1 MNSEDYGDQMAVA
14 ALARQREQAWN
25 AGHALKRLPRKSPG
39 GPVLAASQAAG
50 GAPASS
56 SLNEQTAGAALN
68 AGANATPNANPSA
81 AQNGAT
87 KAGPNAPVNA
97 AQNPA
102 ANADALAPW
111 DAVSIGRI
119 RRRQE
124 RHAEIVNGQPV
135 SQARVYWR
143 DPRSGKRELDG
154 FFHRQGWEES
164 LRIASVKV
172 RWEEIVGKD
181 MAENCS
187 IYSFKNGRLVMRAHS
202 TNWAQQ
208 LQLMMPQLEAL
219 FEREVGPGIV
229 KSIKVRGPNAD
240 YTWQH
245 GKLAVPGARGVRDT
259 YG

>member
-56 SLNEQTAGAALN
+56 SLNGLTAGAALN
-68 AGANATPNANPSA
+68 AGANAAH
-81 AQNGAT
+81 
-87 KAGPNAPVNA
+87 
-97 AQNPA
+97 NPA

-240 YTWQH
+240 YTWRH

>member
-39 GPVLAASQAAG
+39 GPVLTASRAVG

-68 AGANATPNANPSA
+68 AGANAAPNTNPSA
-81 AQNGAT
+81 AQNGTAN
-87 KAGPNAPVNA
+87 AGPNAPVNA

>member
-25 AGHALKRLPRKSPG
+25 AGHALKRLARKSPG
-39 GPVLAASQAAG
+39 GPVLAVSQAAG

-56 SLNEQTAGAALN
+56 SLNGQTAE
-68 AGANATPNANPSA
+68 
-81 AQNGAT
+81 
-87 KAGPNAPVNA
+87 
-97 AQNPA
+97 
-102 ANADALAPW
+102 ALAPW

-124 RHAEIVNGQPV
+124 RHAEIVNGQPI

>member
-39 GPVLAASQAAG
+39 GPALAASQAAG

-56 SLNEQTAGAALN
+56 SLNGQT
-68 AGANATPNANPSA
+68 
-81 AQNGAT
+81 
-87 KAGPNAPVNA
+87 
-97 AQNPA
+97 
-102 ANADALAPW
+102 ADALAPW

-245 GKLAVPGARGVRDT
+245 GKLAVPGVRGVRDT

>member
-39 GPVLAASQAAG
+39 GPALAASQAAG

-56 SLNEQTAGAALN
+56 SLNGQT
-68 AGANATPNANPSA
+68 
-81 AQNGAT
+81 
-87 KAGPNAPVNA
+87 
-97 AQNPA
+97 
-102 ANADALAPW
+102 ADALAPW

>member
-25 AGHALKRLPRKSPG
+25 AGHTLKRLPRKSPG
-39 GPVLAASQAAG
+39 GPALAASPAAD

-56 SLNEQTAGAALN
+56 SLNGQTAGAAQN
-68 AGANATPNANPSA
+68 DA
-81 AQNGAT
+81 A
-87 KAGPNAPVNA
+87 NAPVNA

>member
-25 AGHALKRLPRKSPG
+25 AGHTLKRLPRKSPG
-39 GPVLAASQAAG
+39 GPALAASPAAD

-56 SLNEQTAGAALN
+56 SLNGQT
-68 AGANATPNANPSA
+68 
-81 AQNGAT
+81 
-87 KAGPNAPVNA
+87 
-97 AQNPA
+97 
-102 ANADALAPW
+102 ADALAPW

>member
-39 GPVLAASQAAG
+39 GPALAAGRAAD

-56 SLNEQTAGAALN
+56 SLKGQTTGATLN
-68 AGANATPNANPSA
+68 AGANAALNVNPGA
-81 AQNGAT
+81 AQNGA
-87 KAGPNAPVNA
+87 ANANPNASANA
-97 AQNPA
+97 AHNPA

>member
-56 SLNEQTAGAALN
+56 LLNEQTAGAALN
-68 AGANATPNANPSA
+68 AGANAAPNANPSA
-81 AQNGAT
+81 AQNDA
-87 KAGPNAPVNA
+87 ANAPVNA

>member
-56 SLNEQTAGAALN
+56 LLNEQTAGAALN
-68 AGANATPNANPSA
+68 AGANAVPNANPSA
-81 AQNGAT
+81 ALNAGA
-87 KAGPNAPVNA
+87 NA

>member
-25 AGHALKRLPRKSPG
+25 AGHALKRLPRKSSG

-50 GAPASS
+50 GAPALS
-56 SLNEQTAGAALN
+56 SLNGQTAGAALN
-68 AGANATPNANPSA
+68 AGANAAPNANPSA
-81 AQNGAT
+81 AQNGT
-87 KAGPNAPVNA
+87 
-97 AQNPA
+97 

>member
-56 SLNEQTAGAALN
+56 SLNGQTAGAALN
-68 AGANATPNANPSA
+68 AGANAAH
-81 AQNGAT
+81 
-87 KAGPNAPVNA
+87 
-97 AQNPA
+97 NPA

-240 YTWQH
+240 YTWRH

>member
-56 SLNEQTAGAALN
+56 LLNEQTAGAALN
-68 AGANATPNANPSA
+68 AGANAAPNANPSA
-81 AQNGAT
+81 AQNDA
-87 KAGPNAPVNA
+87 ANAPVNA

-124 RHAEIVNGQPV
+124 RHAEIVNGQPA

>member
-1 MNSEDYGDQMAVA
+1 MAVA

-39 GPVLAASQAAG
+39 GPALAAGRAAD
-50 GAPASS
+50 GAPAAS
-56 SLNEQTAGAALN
+56 SLKGQTAGTNAA
-68 AGANATPNANPSA
+68 PNANPSA
-81 AQNGAT
+81 AQNGA
-87 KAGPNAPVNA
+87 ANANPNAPANA
-97 AQNPA
+97 AHNPA

-124 RHAEIVNGQPV
+124 RHAEIVNGQPA

>member
-1 MNSEDYGDQMAVA
+1 VNSEDYGDQMAVA

-25 AGHALKRLPRKSPG
+25 AGHTLKRLPRKSPG
-39 GPVLAASQAAG
+39 GPALAASPAAD

-56 SLNEQTAGAALN
+56 SLNGQTAGAAQN
-68 AGANATPNANPSA
+68 DA
-81 AQNGAT
+81 A
-87 KAGPNAPVNA
+87 NAPVNA

>member
-25 AGHALKRLPRKSPG
+25 AGYSLKRLPRKSPG
-39 GPVLAASQAAG
+39 GPALAASPAAG

-56 SLNEQTAGAALN
+56 SLNGQT
-68 AGANATPNANPSA
+68 
-81 AQNGAT
+81 
-87 KAGPNAPVNA
+87 
-97 AQNPA
+97 
-102 ANADALAPW
+102 ADALAPW

-124 RHAEIVNGQPV
+124 RHAEIVNGQPA

>member
-25 AGHALKRLPRKSPG
+25 AGHSLKRLPRKSPG
-39 GPVLAASQAAG
+39 GPALAASPAAG

-56 SLNEQTAGAALN
+56 SLNGQT
-68 AGANATPNANPSA
+68 
-81 AQNGAT
+81 
-87 KAGPNAPVNA
+87 
-97 AQNPA
+97 
-102 ANADALAPW
+102 ADALAPW

>member
-1 MNSEDYGDQMAVA
+1 MAVA

-39 GPVLAASQAAG
+39 GPVLAASPAAG

-56 SLNEQTAGAALN
+56 SLNGQT
-68 AGANATPNANPSA
+68 
-81 AQNGAT
+81 
-87 KAGPNAPVNA
+87 
-97 AQNPA
+97 
-102 ANADALAPW
+102 ADALAPW

>member
-56 SLNEQTAGAALN
+56 SLNGQAAG
-68 AGANATPNANPSA
+68 A
-81 AQNGAT
+81 AQNGA
-87 KAGPNAPVNA
+87 ANAPVNA

>member
-68 AGANATPNANPSA
+68 AGANAAPNANPSA
-81 AQNGAT
+81 AQNGA
-87 KAGPNAPVNA
+87 ANAPVNA

-124 RHAEIVNGQPV
+124 RHAEIVNGQPA

>member
-1 MNSEDYGDQMAVA
+1 MAVA

-25 AGHALKRLPRKSPG
+25 AGHTLKRLPRKSPG
-39 GPVLAASQAAG
+39 GPALAASPAAD

-56 SLNEQTAGAALN
+56 SLNGQTAGAAQN
-68 AGANATPNANPSA
+68 DA
-81 AQNGAT
+81 A
-87 KAGPNAPVNA
+87 NAPVNA

>member
-39 GPVLAASQAAG
+39 GPVLSASQAAG

-56 SLNEQTAGAALN
+56 SLNGQT
-68 AGANATPNANPSA
+68 
-81 AQNGAT
+81 
-87 KAGPNAPVNA
+87 
-97 AQNPA
+97 
-102 ANADALAPW
+102 ADALAPW

>member
-1 MNSEDYGDQMAVA
+1 MNSEDYGDQMAVD

-68 AGANATPNANPSA
+68 AGANAAPNANPSA
-81 AQNGAT
+81 AQNGTAN
-87 KAGPNAPVNA
+87 AGPKAPVNA

-124 RHAEIVNGQPV
+124 RHAEIVNGQPA

>member
-1 MNSEDYGDQMAVA
+1 MSSEDYGDQMAVA

-50 GAPASS
+50 GALASS
-56 SLNEQTAGAALN
+56 SLNGQT
-68 AGANATPNANPSA
+68 
-81 AQNGAT
+81 
-87 KAGPNAPVNA
+87 
-97 AQNPA
+97 
-102 ANADALAPW
+102 ADALAPW

>member
-56 SLNEQTAGAALN
+56 SLNGQT
-68 AGANATPNANPSA
+68 
-81 AQNGAT
+81 
-87 KAGPNAPVNA
+87 
-97 AQNPA
+97 
-102 ANADALAPW
+102 ADALAPW

-124 RHAEIVNGQPV
+124 RDAEIVNGQPV

>member
-1 MNSEDYGDQMAVA
+1 MAVA

-39 GPVLAASQAAG
+39 GPALAAGRAAD
-50 GAPASS
+50 GAPAAS
-56 SLNEQTAGAALN
+56 SLKGQTAGTNAA
-68 AGANATPNANPSA
+68 PNANPSA
-81 AQNGAT
+81 AQNGA
-87 KAGPNAPVNA
+87 ANANPNAPANA
-97 AQNPA
+97 AHNPA

>member
-14 ALARQREQAWN
+14 ALARQHEQAWN

-39 GPVLAASQAAG
+39 GPVLAASRAAG

-56 SLNEQTAGAALN
+56 SLNGQT
-68 AGANATPNANPSA
+68 
-81 AQNGAT
+81 
-87 KAGPNAPVNA
+87 
-97 AQNPA
+97 
-102 ANADALAPW
+102 ADALAHW

-124 RHAEIVNGQPV
+124 RRAEIVNGQPA

>member
-56 SLNEQTAGAALN
+56 SLNRQTAGAALN
-68 AGANATPNANPSA
+68 AGANAAPNANPSA
-81 AQNGAT
+81 AQNDA
-87 KAGPNAPVNA
+87 ANAPVNA

-124 RHAEIVNGQPV
+124 RHAEIVNGQPA

>member
-56 SLNEQTAGAALN
+56 SLNGQTAGAA
-68 AGANATPNANPSA
+68 
-81 AQNGAT
+81 QNGA
-87 KAGPNAPVNA
+87 ANAPVNA

-124 RHAEIVNGQPV
+124 RHAEIVNGQPA

-164 LRIASVKV
+164 LRIASVKI

>member
-56 SLNEQTAGAALN
+56 LNGQT
-68 AGANATPNANPSA
+68 
-81 AQNGAT
+81 
-87 KAGPNAPVNA
+87 
-97 AQNPA
+97 
-102 ANADALAPW
+102 ADALAPW

>member
-39 GPVLAASQAAG
+39 GPVLAASRAAD

-56 SLNEQTAGAALN
+56 SLNGQT
-68 AGANATPNANPSA
+68 
-81 AQNGAT
+81 
-87 KAGPNAPVNA
+87 
-97 AQNPA
+97 
-102 ANADALAPW
+102 ADALAPW

>member
-25 AGHALKRLPRKSPG
+25 AGHSLKRLPRKSPG
-39 GPVLAASQAAG
+39 GPALAAGRATDG
-50 GAPASS
+50 TPASS
-56 SLNEQTAGAALN
+56 SLNGQT
-68 AGANATPNANPSA
+68 
-81 AQNGAT
+81 
-87 KAGPNAPVNA
+87 
-97 AQNPA
+97 
-102 ANADALAPW
+102 ADALAPW

>member
-39 GPVLAASQAAG
+39 GPVLAAG

-56 SLNEQTAGAALN
+56 SLNGQT
-68 AGANATPNANPSA
+68 
-81 AQNGAT
+81 
-87 KAGPNAPVNA
+87 
-97 AQNPA
+97 
-102 ANADALAPW
+102 ADALAPW

>member
-1 MNSEDYGDQMAVA
+1 MAVA

-39 GPVLAASQAAG
+39 GPALAASQAAS

-56 SLNEQTAGAALN
+56 SLNGQT
-68 AGANATPNANPSA
+68 
-81 AQNGAT
+81 
-87 KAGPNAPVNA
+87 
-97 AQNPA
+97 
-102 ANADALAPW
+102 ADALAPW

>member
-1 MNSEDYGDQMAVA
+1 VNSEDYGDQMAVA

-39 GPVLAASQAAG
+39 GPVLAASRAAG

-56 SLNEQTAGAALN
+56 SLNGQT
-68 AGANATPNANPSA
+68 
-81 AQNGAT
+81 
-87 KAGPNAPVNA
+87 
-97 AQNPA
+97 
-102 ANADALAPW
+102 ADALAPW

-124 RHAEIVNGQPV
+124 RHAEIVNGQPA

>member
-1 MNSEDYGDQMAVA
+1 MAVA

-39 GPVLAASQAAG
+39 GPALAAGRAAD
-50 GAPASS
+50 GAPAAS
-56 SLNEQTAGAALN
+56 SLKGQTAGTNAAPN
-68 AGANATPNANPSA
+68 AGAGA
-81 AQNGAT
+81 AQNGSAN
-87 KAGPNAPVNA
+87 ADPNAPVNA
-97 AQNPA
+97 AHNPA

-240 YTWQH
+240 YTWRH

>member
-39 GPVLAASQAAG
+39 GPALAASQAAG

-56 SLNEQTAGAALN
+56 SLNGQAE
-68 AGANATPNANPSA
+68 
-81 AQNGAT
+81 
-87 KAGPNAPVNA
+87 
-97 AQNPA
+97 
-102 ANADALAPW
+102 DALAPW

>member
-1 MNSEDYGDQMAVA
+1 VNSEDYGDQMAVA

-56 SLNEQTAGAALN
+56 SLNRQTAGAALN
-68 AGANATPNANPSA
+68 AGANAAPNANPSA
-81 AQNGAT
+81 AQNGAAN
-87 KAGPNAPVNA
+87 AGPNAPVNA

-102 ANADALAPW
+102 PNADALAPW

>member
-39 GPVLAASQAAG
+39 GPGLAASRAAG

-56 SLNEQTAGAALN
+56 SLNGQT
-68 AGANATPNANPSA
+68 
-81 AQNGAT
+81 
-87 KAGPNAPVNA
+87 
-97 AQNPA
+97 
-102 ANADALAPW
+102 ADALAPW

>member
-1 MNSEDYGDQMAVA
+1 VNSEDYGDQMAVA

-56 SLNEQTAGAALN
+56 SLNGLTAG
-68 AGANATPNANPSA
+68 A
-81 AQNGAT
+81 AQNGA
-87 KAGPNAPVNA
+87 ANAPVNA